1 MESLYPPVEN
11 IQRTTHSAGRHR
23 LHIEVSGNPKG
34 IPVLFLHGGPGSGC
48 RPHHHR
54 FFNPTHYRIILM
66 DQRGCGR
73 SQPHG
78 ELRDNT
84 THHLIEDIETLR
96 VVLGVSRW
104 MLFGGS
110 WGAALAL
117 LYAQHYPHAVSS
129 MILRGSFLARK
140 SDLQWLTQ
148 RGANRHFPLAW
159 QQFCNAVNDYEQHDM
174 VSAYYQRLRSDDQTV
189 KLMYAKL
196 WETWSSVVTRGSE
209 RSSLSTTV
217 LSHLEKKLLIEKATI
232 ALHYAYHDYFLAQH
246 PIVDHLHLLP
256 QVPIKIIH
264 GRDDYLCRLSASETL
279 AKHLPW
285 ASVSRVDKAGHLA
298 EDPLIC
304 RALVNA
310 TNAFAQ
316 NLVFD
321 Q

>member
-1 MESLYPPVEN
+1 MDTLYPPPQD
-11 IQRTTHSAGRHR
+11 IQRTTLSAGRHR
-23 LHIEVSGNPKG
+23 LHVETSGNPRG
-34 IPVLFLHGGPGSGC
+34 LPVLFLHGGPGSGC

-54 FFNPTHYRIILM
+54 FFNPQHYHIILL

-78 ELRDNT
+78 GLQDNT
-84 THHLIEDIETLR
+84 TWHLIDDIEALR
-96 VVLGVSRW
+96 TSLNISSW

-117 LYAQHYPHAVSS
+117 VYAQHYPRAVSS

-140 SDLQWLTQ
+140 ADLHWLTQ

-159 QQFCNAVNDYEQHDM
+159 QQFSNAVNDYEQHDM
-174 VSAYYQRLRSDDQTV
+174 VSAYYQRLCSDDHRTQ
-189 KLMYAKL
+189 LMYAKL
-196 WETWSSVVTRGSE
+196 WETWSSVVTLGRE
-209 RSSLSTTV
+209 RPSPSSVSLSQ
-217 LSHLEKKLLIEKATI
+217 LEEKLLIEKASI
-232 ALHYAYHDYFLAQH
+232 ALHYAYHDYFLDQH
-246 PIVDHLHLLP
+246 PIADHLHQLP

-285 ASVSRVDKAGHLA
+285 ASMSRVNNGGHLA
-298 EDPLIC
+298 EDSLIC
-304 RALVNA
+304 RELVKA
-310 TNAFAQ
+310 TDAFAQ

-321 Q
+321 